1 MLTLTE
7 AAKAVGLSR
16 PAIFKAIKTGRLSA
30 TLNNA
35 GHHQIDPAELFRVY
49 KPVNTEVSPQVN
61 KVSQPVNKVNEDNT
75 ALLTLE
81 LSLTRELLEQ
91 VKSERDSLKHSL
103 EQALTLLTHTEPAK
117 KPEPVKSFLFEKLFG
132 RK

>member
-16 PAIFKAIKTGRLSA
+16 PAIFKSIKTGRLSA

-49 KPVNTEVSPQVN
+49 KPVNTEVSP
-61 KVSQPVNKVNEDNT
+61 KVNKVNDDNVT
-75 ALLTLE
+75 LLTLE

-103 EQALTLLTHTEPAK
+103 EQALTLLTHTEPPKADI
-117 KPEPVKSFLFEKLFG
+117 PARSLLFEKLFG
-132 RK
+132 KRNY

>member
-16 PAIFKAIKTGRLSA
+16 PAIFKAIKSGRLSA
-30 TLNNA
+30 SLNNA

-49 KPVNTEVSPQVN
+49 KPVNTEVSQT
-61 KVSQPVNKVNEDNT
+61 VNKVNEDNA

-103 EQALTLLTHTEPAK
+103 EQALTLLTHT
-117 KPEPVKSFLFEKLFG
+117 KPPKTESHSPVKSRLFEKLFG
-132 RK
+132 KRDL

>member
-16 PAIFKAIKTGRLSA
+16 PAIFKAIKNGRLSA
-30 TLNNA
+30 TINNA

-49 KPVNTEVSPQVN
+49 KPVNTEVSQQVN
-61 KVSQPVNKVNEDNT
+61 KVNDYNVT
-75 ALLTLE
+75 LLTLE

-103 EQALTLLTHTEPAK
+103 DQALTLLIHTEPPKAEQ
-117 KPEPVKSFLFEKLFG
+117 PSRSLLHEKLFG

>member
-49 KPVNTEVSPQVN
+49 KPVNTEVLPQVN
-61 KVSQPVNKVNEDNT
+61 KVSQPVNEDNT

-117 KPEPVKSFLFEKLFG
+117 KPEPVKSLLFEKLFG
-132 RK
+132 RH

>member
-16 PAIFKAIKTGRLSA
+16 PAIFKAIKNGRLSA

-61 KVSQPVNKVNEDNT
+61 KVNDDNVT
-75 ALLTLE
+75 LLTLE

-91 VKSERDSLKHSL
+91 IKSERDSLKHSL
-103 EQALTLLTHTEPAK
+103 EQALTLLTHTEPPKAE
-117 KPEPVKSFLFEKLFG
+117 PERPVKSRLYEKLFG

>member
-49 KPVNTEVSPQVN
+49 KPVNTEVS
-61 KVSQPVNKVNEDNT
+61 QPVNKINEDNA

-103 EQALTLLTHTEPAK
+103 EQALTLLTHTKPAK
-117 KPEPVKSFLFEKLFG
+117 KSEPVKSLLFEKLFG

>member
-16 PAIFKAIKTGRLSA
+16 PAIFKAIKNGRLSA
-30 TLNNA
+30 SLNNA

-49 KPVNTEVSPQVN
+49 KPVNTEVSQT
-61 KVSQPVNKVNEDNT
+61 VNKVNEDNT

-103 EQALTLLTHTEPAK
+103 DQALTLLTHTEPPK
-117 KPEPVKSFLFEKLFG
+117 TETNSPVKSRLYEKLFG

>member
-16 PAIFKAIKTGRLSA
+16 PAIFKAIKSGRLSA
-30 TLNNA
+30 TMNNA

-49 KPVNTEVSPQVN
+49 KPVNTEVS
-61 KVSQPVNKVNEDNT
+61 QPVSKINEDNA
-75 ALLTLE
+75 ALLTME

-117 KPEPVKSFLFEKLFG
+117 KPEPVKSLLFEKLFG
-132 RK
+132 NPNG

>member
-16 PAIFKAIKTGRLSA
+16 PAIFKAIKSGRLSA

-61 KVSQPVNKVNEDNT
+61 KVNNDDVT
-75 ALLTLE
+75 LLTLE

-103 EQALTLLTHTEPAK
+103 EQALTLLTHTEPPKADI
-117 KPEPVKSFLFEKLFG
+117 PARSLLFEKLFG
-132 RK
+132 KRNY

>member
-1 MLTLTE
+1 M
-7 AAKAVGLSR
+7 
-16 PAIFKAIKTGRLSA
+16 
-30 TLNNA
+30 NNA

-49 KPVNTEVSPQVN
+49 KPVNTEVS
-61 KVSQPVNKVNEDNT
+61 QPVSKINEDNA
-75 ALLTLE
+75 ALLTME

-117 KPEPVKSFLFEKLFG
+117 KPEPVKSLLFEKLFG
-132 RK
+132 NPNG

>member
-16 PAIFKAIKTGRLSA
+16 PAIFKAIKNGRLSA

-61 KVSQPVNKVNEDNT
+61 KVNDDNVT
-75 ALLTLE
+75 LLTLE

-103 EQALTLLTHTEPAK
+103 EQALTLLTHTEPPKADI
-117 KPEPVKSFLFEKLFG
+117 PARSLLFEKLFG
-132 RK
+132 KRNY

>member
-30 TLNNA
+30 TMNNS

-49 KPVNTEVSPQVN
+49 KPVNTEVSKTVN
-61 KVSQPVNKVNEDNT
+61 KGNEANA

-117 KPEPVKSFLFEKLFG
+117 KPEPVKSLLFEKLFG
-132 RK
+132 KRNG

>member
-16 PAIFKAIKTGRLSA
+16 PAIFKAIKNGRLSA

-61 KVSQPVNKVNEDNT
+61 KVNDDNVT
-75 ALLTLE
+75 LLTLE

-103 EQALTLLTHTEPAK
+103 EQALTLLTHTEPPKAEQ
-117 KPEPVKSFLFEKLFG
+117 PTRSRLFEKLFG
-132 RK
+132 KR

>member
-49 KPVNTEVSPQVN
+49 KPVNTEVS
-61 KVSQPVNKVNEDNT
+61 QPVNKVNEGNA

-117 KPEPVKSFLFEKLFG
+117 KPEPVKSLLFEKLFG